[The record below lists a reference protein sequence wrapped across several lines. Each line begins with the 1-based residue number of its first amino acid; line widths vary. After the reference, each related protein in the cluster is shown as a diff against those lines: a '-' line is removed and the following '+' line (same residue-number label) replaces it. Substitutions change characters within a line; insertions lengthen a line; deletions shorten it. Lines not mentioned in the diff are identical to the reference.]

1 MYHYRQVLVRMRA
14 GDSDRQIAQ
23 QQLLGR
29 RKAAEF
35 RELAQRHDWL
45 SPTTAMPSD
54 AAMAQALELKALAPK
69 SVSSVEAWRDRSR
82 PG

>member
-1 MYHYRQVLVRMRA
+1 MRA

-45 SPTTAMPSD
+45 GLTAAMPSD
-54 AAMAQALELKALAPK
+54 AAMDQALELKAPLPK
-69 SVSSVEAWRDRSR
+69 AGYSVEA
-82 PG
+82 